1 MRSIIEISMN
11 KGFVGVNNFELPKDW
26 EFIELTYRN
35 GVVLLALLGDFTK
48 PNVSEKFRWREAG
61 DKIEDSEVMLS
72 RLVIPG
78 MPPGRY
84 LTVERGV
91 CESPQDLDT
100 PEADPDPEPSSFRN
114 PDDAPPAFVV
124 GRAIHLMREVH
135 GRMMTPAFL
144 RKRLT
149 SSIAEMEKLLKELKK
164 W

>member
-11 KGFVGVNNFELPKDW
+11 KGFVGVDNFELPKDW

-48 PNVSEKFRWREAG
+48 PNVSMKFRWREAG

-84 LTVERGV
+84 LTVERG
-91 CESPQDLDT
+91 
-100 PEADPDPEPSSFRN
+100 AWEPSQDRGIPESVEIE
-114 PDDAPPAFVV
+114 FVEPVDGHKIV

-135 GRMMTPAFL
+135 GRLMTPAFL
-144 RKRLT
+144 RKQLN
-149 SSIAEMEKLLKELKK
+149 SSIAEMEKLMKGMKK
-164 W
+164 